1 MARMRTIKPEFWTDD
16 KVVELSLLGR
26 LLFIGLWNF
35 ADDDGFIEYSP
46 KRIKRL
52 IFPDQ
57 DIDVNQGLDELIAAG
72 FLCVCESDQGELLKI
87 CQFGVHQRPQH
98 PVKTKFT
105 GIIERNHDTS
115 IVLMSPH
122 EPSLGRVEES
132 SVVNISFNNV
142 EHDKDVKA
150 KSEYSD
156 DFESW
161 WESYPRKQAKGD
173 AWKAW
178 KSVKKHLPDMD
189 ELVAV
194 TVAYGESINDPQ
206 FLKMP
211 GPWLRAR
218 RWEDAALQKPKD
230 NYAGAAPGVV
240 VWPQAPEGR
249 RYAGD
254 IIDDWNENDLD

>member
-35 ADDDGFIEYSP
+35 ADDDGFIENSP

-57 DIDVNQGLDELIAAG
+57 DIKVTDGLQELIDAG
-72 FLCVCESDQGELLKI
+72 FLCVCDSDQGELLKI
-87 CQFGVHQRPQH
+87 CQFSEHQRPQH

-105 GIIERNHDTS
+105 GIIQRNHDST
-115 IVLMSPH
+115 IVLMSAH
-122 EPSLGRVEES
+122 EVSAGRVEES
-132 SVVNISFNNV
+132 RVENISFNDV
-142 EHDKDVKA
+142 EHDKEIKTT
-150 KSEYSD
+150 SEYSTE
-156 DFESW
+156 FETW

-178 KSVKKHLPDMD
+178 KSLKKALPPVQQLID
-189 ELVAV
+189 AS
-194 TVAYGESINDPQ
+194 VAYGLTVTDPQ
-206 FLKMP
+206 FQKMP

-218 RWEDAALQKPKD
+218 RWEDVELKPKHD
-230 NYAGAAPGVV
+230 DYTGYAPGVV
-240 VWPQAPEGR
+240 TRGEAPAGR
-249 RYAGD
+249 RYAAD
-254 IIDDWNENDLD
+254 IIEDWES